1 MPRLSFCNS
10 KTKGHCSKNHSFS
23 EPINMN
29 DRLRTMKENVRKFIC
44 VTKTKFLCLGNF
56 HFPAQPTSR
65 FHSIYPEY
73 ICCSR
78 ISEEA
83 LITRYFGTLY
93 WNLLE
98 VSSQFEFSLR
108 RRTNARNVSFFISGL
123 WKFYP
128 HQLVGCQI
136 LVFHFL
142 TDATLQFYS
151 KLTIRHAK
159 YGWRAVGSF
168 RCCLLT
174 GNNKQVWTTFL
185 RSSTS
190 SRRLKTLK
198 MSLASMPNSF
208 HLASVFL

>member
-1 MPRLSFCNS
+1 
-10 KTKGHCSKNHSFS
+10 
-23 EPINMN
+23 
-29 DRLRTMKENVRKFIC
+29 MKVVIENVCKFIC
-44 VTKTKFLCLGNF
+44 VMKTKFLCLGNF

-78 ISEEA
+78 IFRRSINCA
-83 LITRYFGTLY
+83 LIWHPELKLVR
-93 WNLLE
+93 
-98 VSSQFEFSLR
+98 SKFEYSLR
-108 RRTNARNVSFFISGL
+108 RRANAQNISFFISWL
-123 WKFYP
+123 RKFYP
-128 HQLVGCQI
+128 HQLVWCQI

-142 TDATLQFYS
+142 TDVTLQFLS
-151 KLTIRHAK
+151 KLTIHHSK
-159 YGWRAVGSF
+159 YGWLAVGSF

-190 SRRLKTLK
+190 SRWLKTLE

-208 HLASVFL
+208 HLAAVFL